1 MMLLRKTALVFA
13 LCASIHVQAGNAGA
27 KPLPYPEQDLSEQVA
42 QLNVQII
49 GLEKQNRLLQQRI
62 IDLEQSLSVLQRS
75 GSADNKTVLQQAAE
89 QFARNDFQA
98 AAYTL
103 NGTDTGGSGSKEELD
118 ALLLL
123 QKSHYYLGDCQSVI
137 RIGMHTS
144 SRFAAA
150 AVVPDALYLTGDCQW
165 QIQQRDIAK
174 NTWQTLIRRYPNT
187 AAAKRAQARLTR

>member
-1 MMLLRKTALVFA
+1 MLLRKTALIFA
-13 LCASIHVQAGNAGA
+13 LCSSIHVQAGNAGA

-62 IDLEQSLSVLQRS
+62 IELEQSLSVSQRLRS
-75 GSADNKTVLQQAAE
+75 TDKSVLQQAAE

-98 AAYTL
+98 ALHTL

-144 SRFAAA
+144 NRFATA
-150 AVVPDALYLTGDCQW
+150 AVTPDALYLTGDCQW